1 MEQTFESILESMLEE
16 LDKDPSQD
24 VDALIQK
31 KMEEVGL
38 SAEGNQMLKETN
50 EMLASF
56 EDEYAQLVEAK
67 AKGQSRQSWYLQ
79 RMDTIMEGC
88 TEEEKAQIATELSE
102 ATEKVIKQNL
112 AEEAEDIEEIKA
124 E

>member
-1 MEQTFESILESMLEE
+1 MLEE

>member
-50 EMLASF
+50 EMLACF

-79 RMDTIMEGC
+79 RMDTIMEGR